1 MTTFVRVA
9 HRQGWQVETI
19 RGTNVV
25 EVSTRKTRAEA
36 LEYAKSLAPDW
47 IEVGDIRGLDTPDQ
61 QHEWTTL
68 RRLSDGTYVP
78 SPLKWQ
84 HKVPG

>member
-1 MTTFVRVA
+1 MPTFVRVA
-9 HRQGWQVETI
+9 HRHGWQVDTI
-19 RGTNVV
+19 EGTNVV
-25 EVSTRKTRAEA
+25 ESSIRNTRAEA

-61 QHEWTTL
+61 EHVWTTL
-68 RRLSDGTYVP
+68 RRQSDGTYVS

-84 HKVPG
+84 RKASS